1 MAQQPPPG
9 NYPPPPG
16 GQYPP
21 PQGGFT
27 PAGGPPPQGGFQQ
40 TPSGFPPPPPGAG
53 FPPAG
58 PPAKKGG
65 AGKIIGAIVGVV
77 VVLIVGAII
86 RFGLSSLGGSGALDA
101 KVGDCL
107 TNAADADDT
116 EVVECSDSTAYY
128 KVTSVETSPG
138 VIDSEYCQN
147 DAEATQ
153 FLAEGK
159 NPSIPDTVYCI
170 APK

>member
-16 GQYPP
+16 GQYP
-21 PQGGFT
+21 

-65 AGKIIGAIVGVV
+65 GGKIAAIIGGVV
-77 VVLIVGAII
+77 VIALIIALKVGIGAL
-86 RFGLSSLGGSGALDA
+86 FSGGGALDA

-116 EVVECSDSTAYY
+116 EVVDCSDADAYY
-128 KVTSVETSPG
+128 KVTSVDTAPG

-153 FLAEGK
+153 YLAEGK
-159 NPSIPDTVYCI
+159 NTSLPDTVYCI